1 MSNIEIFQN
10 EEFGEIRTIEEEGK
24 VLFCANDV
32 AKALGYTNPNKA
44 VNDHCR
50 AITKCST
57 PISGKMQEINF
68 IPEGDVYRLITHSK
82 LPSAE
87 KFESWVFDEVL
98 PAIRKTGGYIVGE
111 KNMSDEELLAQ
122 ALIVAQRKLT
132 ERTQQLETVNAKLEE
147 AKPKIVFADAV
158 SASKTSIL
166 IGDLAKILRQ
176 NGVEIGQKRLFD
188 YMRNNG
194 YLMKNG
200 TSKNLPTQRYM
211 EQGLFEIKEHVVV
224 TPSGEKQN
232 HAHDQDHA
240 ERSDSLHK
248 QISNREKGG
257 MTMDD
262 NKIITLTLTKHE
274 VASIQASLMTVA
286 TELYAVADACDDDM
300 EKKKVLESAI
310 TLVAITSK
318 IGDQRKEQEG
328 QE

>member
-1 MSNIEIFQN
+1 MNDLQIFN
-10 EEFGEIRTIEEEGK
+10 SEEFGEIRTIEEDGK
-24 VLFCANDV
+24 VLFCASDV
-32 AKALGYTNPNKA
+32 AKALGYERPNNA
-44 VNDHCR
+44 VATHCR
-50 AITKCST
+50 ATLKRGT

-98 PAIRKTGGYIVGE
+98 PAIRKTGGYIAGE
-111 KNMSDEELLAQ
+111 KNMSDDELLAQ
-122 ALIVAQRKLT
+122 ALLIAQRKLT
-132 ERTQQLETVNAKLEE
+132 ERTQQLETANAKLEE

-200 TSKNLPTQRYM
+200 TRKNLPTQRYM

-224 TPSGEKQN
+224 TPSGE
-232 HAHDQDHA
+232 
-240 ERSDSLHK
+240 
-248 QISNREKGG
+248 
-257 MTMDD
+257 
-262 NKIITLTLTKHE
+262 NKITRTTKITPKGQIHFINKFLT
-274 VASIQASLMTVA
+274 
-286 TELYAVADACDDDM
+286 
-300 EKKKVLESAI
+300 EKKV
-310 TLVAITSK
+310 
-318 IGDQRKEQEG
+318 
-328 QE
+328 